1 LELSAIS
8 FSRSGSLAFNLSTES
23 QLKCEYKNR
32 LFDDAKENNEGE
44 LIGLKQLQNKN
55 IRIQK
60 NGQHLAKESEATVI
74 EF

>member
-23 QLKCEYKNR
+23 QLKCEYKTR
-32 LFDDAKENNEGE
+32 FDDAKENNEGE
-44 LIGLKQLQNKN
+44 LIGLKQLQNKT
-55 IRIQK
+55 IRFEK
-60 NGQHLAKESEATVI
+60 SCQHLVKESEATVI